1 MRIPTAQL
9 RAIAVAASLAIP
21 LTTTAA
27 AATHMRQGASEHVN
41 VHFFGG
47 MSGGDCSDFQGESTT
62 LYMQRLHP
70 DGSKTPFSIPKGKLF
85 VVTDFDF
92 STSLHQALGV
102 RSSLRAKLLLKAAG
116 SGKQGGTIAWQDSFH
131 LAEDLVSKNFVV
143 GGQSL
148 SGIFVADTGALCP
161 AVTFDDGS
169 QDALIIT
176 GGNYRGY
183 LIDASSPP
191 STTDDPELDPSGK
204 PSDELR

>member
-1 MRIPTAQL
+1 MKIPTAQI
-9 RAIAVAASLAIP
+9 RALAAALSMAIP
-21 LTTTAA
+21 LATPAA
-27 AATHMRQGASEHVN
+27 AATHLGQGTAEHVN

-47 MSGGDCSDFQGESTT
+47 MSGGDCSDFQGGSTT

-70 DGSKTPFSIPKGKLF
+70 DGSTTPFSIPKGKVL

-92 STSLHQALGV
+92 STSLHRALGV

-131 LAEDLVSKNFVV
+131 LTEDLVSKNFAVD
-143 GGQSL
+143 GQSL

-169 QDALIIT
+169 QEALIIT

-183 LIDASSPP
+183 LIDAGSPP
-191 STTDDPELDPSGK
+191 SAGSDPELDPTGA